1 MKISSDFVIWS
12 LNLTMFAIL
21 FDWKFRYHLIS
32 NLYVFF
38 FFMLVI
44 GIEPLPYLMAILIVF
59 SPNTRMHINNSIKLE
74 EVAWCMFYFLHAVL
88 SLGCKWSIYNHNH
101 IFLGWKW
108 VLSPASKQCFQ
119 LPKNYTLSFAHGN
132 SNKFDLHFCVP
143 VHCYI
148 LILNFF

>member
-119 LPKNYTLSFAHGN
+119 YQRITPYLLLMGTVTNLIYISVFLSIVTFL
-132 SNKFDLHFCVP
+132 F
-143 VHCYI
+143 
-148 LILNFF
+148 